1 MIKDSPVS
9 SLSRRSINKRWVF
22 LLGLLLMTRFTFSQ
36 TTLEDSLLI
45 ILSNPLQ
52 DTNRVMALI
61 RLGDL
66 YRFARPQEAVAMM
79 QDAKDLAV
87 KLNFKKGEI
96 QVLNLLGESAR
107 VNGEYTKSLEIQ
119 LKALEMS
126 KTLKN
131 ASTEANSLTYIGL
144 TYTEIG
150 DYRPGLNF
158 LNQAFALHDKLN
170 MVVNGSFDLSNIGYT
185 YEKLGLLD
193 SALFFQL
200 KAREYLKQF
209 YHIALESLILTRL
222 GQLKLLMGHP
232 RDALA
237 LGNEALNRALRTGD
251 MRNQSGALFRIA
263 EAYYAMDQPD
273 SSLYF
278 ARKGLA
284 LSQQFVQ
291 RNISLDL
298 YNLLTKIHLDKNR
311 LDSAFYYQKLSISVK
326 DSLFGPQKIKELQL
340 VTFNEFQRQQ
350 KSEAE
355 RLMHKNRVKIYSL
368 LALVLTFSGMG
379 IVLYRNY
386 VQKQEANTILAKTLI
401 DLQATQSQLI
411 QSEKMA
417 SLGELTAGIAHE
429 IQNPLNF
436 VNNFAEIN
444 KELLD
449 EIQEERR
456 KPARPDSFQETVSD
470 GEKGERN
477 DRLVSELFNTV
488 RENEEKIH
496 QHGKRA
502 DAIVKG
508 MLQHSQKQVGVKEPT
523 NINALSEEYLRL
535 AYHGFQ
541 AKNPNFFAELKI
553 ELDPTLPIV
562 NVIPQDIGRVLLN
575 IYNNAFWFLSEAL
588 AKDRACAS
596 KSKGDSESPL
606 DLKDYTPTVIIST
619 KNKSD
624 KVEIRVKDNGPG
636 IPPHVVD
643 KIFQPFFTTKP
654 TGQGTGLGLSL
665 AYDIIKAHQG
675 ELKVVTIDES
685 NLPAASSVLNEQR
698 TKSDV
703 TTGSEFIIEIPIN

>member
-1 MIKDSPVS
+1 MS
-9 SLSRRSINKRWVF
+9 
-22 LLGLLLMTRFTFSQ
+22 RFTFSQ

-311 LDSAFYYQKLSISVK
+311 LDSAFYYQKLSIAVK

-541 AKNPNFFAELKI
+541 AKNPNFSAELKI

-606 DLKDYTPTVIIST
+606 NLKDYTPTVIIST

>member
-22 LLGLLLMTRFTFSQ
+22 LLGLLLMSRFTFSQ

>member
-9 SLSRRSINKRWVF
+9 SLSPRSINKRWVF
-22 LLGLLLMTRFTFSQ
+22 LLGLLLMSRFTFSQ

-311 LDSAFYYQKLSISVK
+311 LDSAFYYQKLSIAVK

-541 AKNPNFFAELKI
+541 AKNPNFSAELKI

>member
-9 SLSRRSINKRWVF
+9 SLSPRSINKRWVF
-22 LLGLLLMTRFTFSQ
+22 LLGLLLMSRFTFSQ

-311 LDSAFYYQKLSISVK
+311 LDSAFYYQKLSIAVK

-541 AKNPNFFAELKI
+541 AKNPNFSAELKI

-606 DLKDYTPTVIIST
+606 NLKDYTPTVIIST